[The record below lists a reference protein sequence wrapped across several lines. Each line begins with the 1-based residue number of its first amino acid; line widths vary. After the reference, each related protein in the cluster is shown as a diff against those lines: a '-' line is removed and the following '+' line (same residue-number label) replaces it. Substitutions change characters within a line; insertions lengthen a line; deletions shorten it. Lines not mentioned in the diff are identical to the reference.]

1 MIQGIARGSQ
11 GEPRGAYMY
20 SKALRCAVFGSRKKP
35 WSQGEPRGAYNMK
48 YASMYDHKPKYLL
61 APMIFD

>member
-1 MIQGIARGSQ
+1 MIQGIARG
-11 GEPRGAYMY
+11 
-20 SKALRCAVFGSRKKP
+20 
-35 WSQGEPRGAYNMK
+35 SQGEPRGAYNMK